1 MIYTVTFNPCIDY
14 IVKFDEFKIAEVNR
28 PYYERVYAGGKGINV
43 SIMLN
48 NLGVENI
55 ALGFLAGFTGK
66 EILYILDE
74 QGCKTDFIDIKNG
87 FSRINVKIKA
97 EEEEIGI
104 NGNGPEIDKEYL
116 LELLDK
122 IDNLKV
128 GDYLVLAGSIPD
140 SLPDDVYEKILKHTE
155 GKGINVVVD
164 ATNDLL
170 LNVLKYS
177 PFLIKPNNY
186 ELEEMF
192 DRPMDTEAEIIEAAK
207 ALKKRGAKNVLVSRA
222 ENGAILVDEF
232 DRVHISTAP
241 KGRLISSVGSGDS
254 MVAGF
259 LCGYIKNKDYG
270 YAFKMGLAS
279 GSASAFTN
287 YLASAEEVEKVFKQL
302 E

>member
-48 NLGVENI
+48 NLGMENV

-97 EEEEIGI
+97 EEEIGI

-116 LELLDK
+116 LELLEK
-122 IDNLKV
+122 IDKLKA

-140 SLPDDVYEKILKHTE
+140 SLPNDVYEKILKHTE

-192 DRPMDTEAEIIEAAK
+192 DRPMDTEAEIIDAAK

-232 DRVHISTAP
+232 DKVHISTAP
-241 KGRLISSVGSGDS
+241 KGRLISSVGAGDS

-259 LCGYIKNKDYG
+259 LCGYIKKKDYD

-302 E
+302 D